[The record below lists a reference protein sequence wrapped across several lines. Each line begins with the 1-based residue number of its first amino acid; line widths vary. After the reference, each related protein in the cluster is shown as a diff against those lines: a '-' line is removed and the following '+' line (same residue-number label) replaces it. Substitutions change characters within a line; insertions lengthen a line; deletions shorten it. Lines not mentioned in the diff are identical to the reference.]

1 MYITTT
7 SNPLLITIYLFSGL
21 TRFNLPQDSKL
32 HVIEVKNGKSIEN
45 DKDLFVLDDK
55 SMLKMVSQKPTLD
68 FSVVELSK
76 EQERIA
82 LILEKLSLTMDNV
95 KDLSGNDLRILSD
108 FNDDE
113 RKVYGQLFD
122 LEFLE
127 EAKSLAS
134 DVLVDR
140 QIINDSI
147 IIKRATM

>member
-1 MYITTT
+1 M
-7 SNPLLITIYLFSGL
+7 PH
-21 TRFNLPQDSKL
+21 DSEV
-32 HVIEVKNGKSIEN
+32 HVIEVKNGKDIEN
-45 DKDLFVLDDK
+45 DNDLFVLGDK

-68 FSVVELSK
+68 LSLVELSK

-82 LILEKLSLTMDNV
+82 LILEKLYLTMDNV
-95 KDLSGNDLRILSD
+95 KDVSGNDLRIICD

-113 RKVYGQLFD
+113 GKIYGQLFD
-122 LEFLE
+122 VEFLE

-140 QIINDSI
+140 QITNDSI

>member
-7 SNPLLITIYLFSGL
+7 SNPLLIAFYLFSGL
-21 TRFNLPQDSKL
+21 TRFNLPKDSKL

-68 FSVVELSK
+68 FSVMELSK

>member
-1 MYITTT
+1 M
-7 SNPLLITIYLFSGL
+7 
-21 TRFNLPQDSKL
+21 PQDSEL
-32 HVIEVKNGKSIEN
+32 HVIEVKNGKSVEN
-45 DKDLFVLDDK
+45 DKDLFVLGDK

-68 FSVVELSK
+68 LSLVEFSK

-82 LILEKLSLTMDNV
+82 LILEKLLLTMDNV
-95 KDLSGNDLRILSD
+95 KAVSGNDLRIISD

-113 RKVYGQLFD
+113 RKIYGQLFD
-122 LEFLE
+122 VEFLE

-140 QIINDSI
+140 QMINDSI

>member
-1 MYITTT
+1 M
-7 SNPLLITIYLFSGL
+7 
-21 TRFNLPQDSKL
+21 PQDSEF

-55 SMLKMVSQKPTLD
+55 SMLKMVSQNPTLD
-68 FSVVELSK
+68 LSVVELSK

-95 KDLSGNDLRILSD
+95 KAVSGNDLRIISD

-113 RKVYGQLFD
+113 RKIYGNLFD
-122 LEFLE
+122 VEFLE
-127 EAKSLAS
+127 EAKILAS

-140 QIINDSI
+140 QMINDSI
-147 IIKRATM
+147 IIKRSTM

>member
-1 MYITTT
+1 M
-7 SNPLLITIYLFSGL
+7 PH
-21 TRFNLPQDSKL
+21 DSEL
-32 HVIEVKNGKSIEN
+32 YVIEVKNGKSIEN

-55 SMLKMVSQKPTLD
+55 SMLKMVPQKPTLD
-68 FSVVELSK
+68 LSVVELSK

-95 KDLSGNDLRILSD
+95 KDLSGNDLRIISD

-127 EAKSLAS
+127 EARSLAS

>member
-1 MYITTT
+1 M
-7 SNPLLITIYLFSGL
+7 
-21 TRFNLPQDSKL
+21 
-32 HVIEVKNGKSIEN
+32 IEVKNGKGIEN
-45 DKDLFVLDDK
+45 DKDLFVLADK

-68 FSVVELSK
+68 LSRVELSK

-95 KDLSGNDLRILSD
+95 KAVSGNDLRIISD

-113 RKVYGQLFD
+113 RKIYGQLFD

-140 QIINDSI
+140 QKTNDLR
-147 IIKRATM
+147 IIKMATM

>member
-1 MYITTT
+1 M
-7 SNPLLITIYLFSGL
+7 PK
-21 TRFNLPQDSKL
+21 DSKL

-68 FSVVELSK
+68 FSVMELSK

>member
-1 MYITTT
+1 M
-7 SNPLLITIYLFSGL
+7 
-21 TRFNLPQDSKL
+21 PQDSEF

-68 FSVVELSK
+68 LSVVELSK

-95 KDLSGNDLRILSD
+95 KAVSGNDLRIISD

-113 RKVYGQLFD
+113 RKIYGNLFD
-122 LEFLE
+122 VDFLE
-127 EAKSLAS
+127 EAKILAS

-140 QIINDSI
+140 QMINDSI
-147 IIKRATM
+147 IIKRSTM